1 MHFMIGKDKQM
12 DMIYGRSF
20 SGSAKIILIFKI
32 LKLKKN

>member
-12 DMIYGRSF
+12 DMMYGRSF
-20 SGSAKIILIFKI
+20 SGLAKIILIFKI